1 VPASS
6 DRPAKPTAPPAAGS
20 QAVDDLT
27 WLAYR
32 AAGALG
38 EAFNKVSRDA
48 GLADLRDWLVLALIS
63 GDGAQRTQLEI
74 ATHLGIDKST
84 LVPLLDRLE
93 RDGLIIRA
101 TSERDR
107 RIRIPQATPAGIK
120 VVKEVAIARDAAIND
135 RLAAI
140 PPAERASFH
149 ATLWRI
155 VEGKYGNARVVPLP
169 CGGIAG
175 AVTGSAH
182 GNNSGP
188 AGEHQPGA
196 NRPAQVVRRSGGP

>member
-1 VPASS
+1 MAANR
-6 DRPAKPTAPPAAGS
+6 DHPAKPAAPPAAAGGPG
-20 QAVDDLT
+20 VDDLT

-38 EAFNKVSRDA
+38 EAFNKVSREA
-48 GLADLRDWLVLALIS
+48 GLADLRDWLVLALIT
-63 GDGAQRTQLEI
+63 GDGQQRTQLEI
-74 ATHLGIDKST
+74 ATQLGIDKST

-107 RIRIPQATPAGIK
+107 RVRIPQATPAGIK
-120 VVKEVAIARDAAIND
+120 VVKDVAIARDAAIND

-149 ATLWRI
+149 ATLWTI
-155 VEGKYGNARVVPLP
+155 VA
-169 CGGIAG
+169 
-175 AVTGSAH
+175 SAAA
-182 GNNSGP
+182 P
-188 AGEHQPGA
+188 E
-196 NRPAQVVRRSGGP
+196 

>member
-1 VPASS
+1 MPANR
-6 DRPAKPTAPPAAGS
+6 DHPPKPAGAPAAAGGPG
-20 QAVDDLT
+20 VDDLT

-38 EAFNKVSRDA
+38 EAFNKVSREA
-48 GLADLRDWLVLALIS
+48 GLADLRDWLVLALIT
-63 GDGAQRTQLEI
+63 GDGKQRTQLEI
-74 ATHLGIDKST
+74 ATQLGIDKST

-107 RIRIPQATPAGIK
+107 RVRIPRATPAGIK
-120 VVKEVAIARDAAIND
+120 VVEDVAIARDEAIND

-155 VEGKYGNARVVPLP
+155 V
-169 CGGIAG
+169 GGA
-175 AVTGSAH
+175 AT
-182 GNNSGP
+182 P
-188 AGEHQPGA
+188 E
-196 NRPAQVVRRSGGP
+196 

>member
-1 VPASS
+1 MPANP
-6 DRPAKPTAPPAAGS
+6 DHPARPAVPPAAVGS
-20 QAVDDLT
+20 PGVDDLT

-38 EAFNKVSRDA
+38 EAFNKVSREA
-48 GLADLRDWLVLALIS
+48 GLADLRDWLVLALIT
-63 GDGAQRTQLEI
+63 GDGKQRTQLEV
-74 ATHLGIDKST
+74 ATQLGIDKST

-93 RDGLIIRA
+93 RDGLIVRA

-107 RIRIPQATPAGIK
+107 RVRIPQATPAGVK
-120 VVKEVAIARDAAIND
+120 VVKDVAVARDAAIND

-155 VEGKYGNARVVPLP
+155 VDGMA
-169 CGGIAG
+169 
-175 AVTGSAH
+175 
-182 GNNSGP
+182 
-188 AGEHQPGA
+188 
-196 NRPAQVVRRSGGP
+196 AQE

>member
-1 VPASS
+1 MIAWWTILGRPLYSSAMPASR
-6 DRPAKPTAPPAAGS
+6 DRPSKPAAPPAAGS
-20 QAVDDLT
+20 PAVDDLT

-63 GDGAQRTQLEI
+63 GDATQRTQLEI

-107 RIRIPQATPAGIK
+107 RVRIPQATPAGLR

-155 VEGKYGNARVVPLP
+155 VEAAATP
-169 CGGIAG
+169 
-175 AVTGSAH
+175 
-182 GNNSGP
+182 
-188 AGEHQPGA
+188 Q
-196 NRPAQVVRRSGGP
+196 

>member
-1 VPASS
+1 MPANP
-6 DRPAKPTAPPAAGS
+6 DHPARPAGPPATADSPG
-20 QAVDDLT
+20 VDDLT

-38 EAFNKVSRDA
+38 EAFNKVSREA
-48 GLADLRDWLVLALIS
+48 GLADLRDWLVLALIT
-63 GDGAQRTQLEI
+63 GDGKQRTQLEI
-74 ATHLGIDKST
+74 ATQLGIDKST

-93 RDGLIIRA
+93 RDGLVIRA

-107 RIRIPQATPAGIK
+107 RVRIPQATPAGVK
-120 VVKEVAIARDAAIND
+120 VVKDVAIARDAAIND

-155 VEGKYGNARVVPLP
+155 VD
-169 CGGIAG
+169 G
-175 AVTGSAH
+175 AA
-182 GNNSGP
+182 
-188 AGEHQPGA
+188 
-196 NRPAQVVRRSGGP
+196 AQE

>member
-1 VPASS
+1 MASNRLVQDDRAVDYPGQPSYSSAVPANR
-6 DRPAKPTAPPAAGS
+6 DRPAKPVAPPAAGS
-20 QAVDDLT
+20 PGVDDLT

-32 AAGALG
+32 AADALG
-38 EAFNKVSRDA
+38 EAFNKVSREA

-107 RIRIPQATPAGIK
+107 RVRIPQATPAGIK
-120 VVKEVAIARDAAIND
+120 VVKEGAIAR
-135 RLAAI
+135 
-140 PPAERASFH
+140 
-149 ATLWRI
+149 
-155 VEGKYGNARVVPLP
+155 
-169 CGGIAG
+169 
-175 AVTGSAH
+175 
-182 GNNSGP
+182 
-188 AGEHQPGA
+188 
-196 NRPAQVVRRSGGP
+196 

>member
-1 VPASS
+1 MTPNRLTQDDRAVDHPGPPSYSSAMPA
-6 DRPAKPTAPPAAGS
+6 RRHPTAKPSVKPPAPPAAAG
-20 QAVDDLT
+20 APGVDDLT

-32 AAGALG
+32 APDALG

-63 GDGAQRTQLEI
+63 GDQAQRTQLEI
-74 ATHLGIDKST
+74 ATQLGIDKST

-93 RDGLIIRA
+93 RDGLIVRA

-107 RIRIPQATPAGIK
+107 RGRIPQATPAGLK
-120 VVKEVAIARDAAIND
+120 VVSDVAVARDAAIND

-155 VEGKYGNARVVPLP
+155 VEGAAAR
-169 CGGIAG
+169 
-175 AVTGSAH
+175 
-182 GNNSGP
+182 
-188 AGEHQPGA
+188 Q
-196 NRPAQVVRRSGGP
+196 